1 MTPVNQNP
9 VPETRRYSIL
19 FFSFFFKGF
28 FLGCY
33 YKFITKFQVQVFC
46 KVCNIKNKTINKDFM
61 VLGRLSI
68 QHGFPTV
75 NKTSLTSISWGG
87 RGGLG
92 CLIHVHNGFILPC
105 VPKNNLKITA

>member
-1 MTPVNQNP
+1 
-9 VPETRRYSIL
+9 
-19 FFSFFFKGF
+19 
-28 FLGCY
+28 
-33 YKFITKFQVQVFC
+33 
-46 KVCNIKNKTINKDFM
+46 M

-87 RGGLG
+87 REGLG
-92 CLIHVHNGFILPC
+92 CLIHLHNGFILPC